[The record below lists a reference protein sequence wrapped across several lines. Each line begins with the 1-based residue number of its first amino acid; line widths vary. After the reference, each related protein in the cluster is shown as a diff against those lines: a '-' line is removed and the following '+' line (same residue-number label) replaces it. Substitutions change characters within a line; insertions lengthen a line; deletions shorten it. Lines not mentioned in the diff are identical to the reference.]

1 MKNKEEILGRV
12 PPHNEEAEQAVL
24 GAMLLSRDAIAKVIE
39 VLRPESFYYEHN
51 SIIFRIIID
60 LFEKGLPVDL
70 VSVTEE
76 LRSKQLLERVGGSVY
91 LTSLLEVVPTAAN
104 VEYYSQIV
112 AEKALLRR
120 LINVGTEIVSF
131 GYREN
136 ESPEYLV
143 DKAEQLIFEIAETH
157 RLSGPIPLRDLLAKS
172 FKEIEKLHQTGRPY
186 TGIPTG
192 FWDLD
197 RRTGGLQPSDLILV
211 AARPGMG
218 KTSFCLN
225 IAQYIAIE
233 EKLPVVVFSLE
244 MSSFQLALRMLGS
257 EAGID
262 IHRLRTGQVRENEW
276 PKLAKAFG
284 KLAEAPIYV
293 DDSPNLTVM
302 EMRARARRLKAERGL
317 SLIIVDYL
325 QLIRLL
331 DKNKT
336 EHQEISEISR
346 GLKSLARE
354 LNIPVIAISQLS
366 RAVETRAERR
376 PQLSDLRGSGG
387 LEQDADVVI
396 FLYRENYYKSAQIP
410 EEETNT
416 PEEVEVIIAKQRN
429 GPTGTVRLLF
439 LKGSTAFR
447 SLSLREE
454 S

>member
-1 MKNKEEILGRV
+1 MKNKEDILGRV

-39 VLRPESFYYEHN
+39 ILNPDSFYYEHHG
-51 SIIFRIIID
+51 IIFRVIVE

-76 LRSKQLLERVGGSVY
+76 LRSRNLLERVGGNVY
-91 LTSLLEVVPTAAN
+91 IASLLDVVPTAAN
-104 VEYYSQIV
+104 VEYYANIV

-120 LINVGTEIVSF
+120 LISAGTEIVSL

-136 ESPEYLV
+136 ENPELLV
-143 DKAEQLIFEIAETH
+143 DKAEQLIFDIAQHH
-157 RLSGPIPLRDLLAKS
+157 RFRTLVPLRDVLAKS
-172 FKEIEKLHQTGRPY
+172 FKEIERIHQTGKPF

-197 RRTGGLQPSDLILV
+197 RKTGGFQPSDLIIV

-225 IAQYIAIE
+225 IAQHVALE
-233 EKLPVVVFSLE
+233 EHLPVAIFSLE
-244 MSSFQLALRMLGS
+244 MSSFQLALRLLGS
-257 EAGID
+257 EAQID
-262 IHRLRTGQVRENEW
+262 IHRLRTGQIREQEW
-276 PKLAKAFG
+276 PKLARAFG
-284 KLAEAPIYV
+284 KLAEAPIFV
-293 DDSPNLTVM
+293 DDTPDLNVI
-302 EMRARARRLKAERGL
+302 EMRARARRLKAEVGL

-331 DKNKT
+331 DRDKS
-336 EHQEISEISR
+336 EHQQISEISR

-354 LNIPVIAISQLS
+354 LEVPVIAISQLS

-396 FLYRENYYKSAQIP
+396 FIYREGYYKAQ
-410 EEETNT
+410 EAEVESDL
-416 PEEVEVIIAKQRN
+416 PEEVEIIIAKQRN
-429 GPTGTVRLLF
+429 GPTGTVKLLF
-439 LKGSTAFR
+439 MKNSTSFK
-447 SLSLREE
+447 SLSLRDEV
-454 S
+454 

>member
-1 MKNKEEILGRV
+1 MKNKEDILGRV

-39 VLRPESFYYEHN
+39 ILNPDSFYYEHHG
-51 SIIFRIIID
+51 IIFRVIVE

-76 LRSKQLLERVGGSVY
+76 LRSRNLLERVGGNVY
-91 LTSLLEVVPTAAN
+91 LASLLDVVPTAAN
-104 VEYYSQIV
+104 VEYYANIV

-120 LINVGTEIVSF
+120 LISAGTEIVSL

-136 ESPEYLV
+136 ENPELLV
-143 DKAEQLIFEIAETH
+143 DKAEQLIFDIAQHH
-157 RLSGPIPLRDLLAKS
+157 RFRTLIPLRDVLAKS
-172 FKEIEKLHQTGRPY
+172 FKEIERIHQTGKPF

-197 RRTGGLQPSDLILV
+197 RKTGGFQPSDLIIV

-225 IAQYIAIE
+225 IAQHVALE
-233 EKLPVVVFSLE
+233 EHLPVAIFSLE
-244 MSSFQLALRMLGS
+244 MSSFQLALRLLGS
-257 EAGID
+257 EAQID
-262 IHRLRTGQVRENEW
+262 IHRLRTGQIREQEW
-276 PKLAKAFG
+276 PKLARAFG
-284 KLAEAPIYV
+284 KLAEAPIFV
-293 DDSPNLTVM
+293 DDTPDLNVI
-302 EMRARARRLKAERGL
+302 EMRARARRLKAEVGL

-331 DKNKT
+331 DRDKS
-336 EHQEISEISR
+336 EHQQISEISR

-354 LNIPVIAISQLS
+354 LEVPVIAISQLS

-396 FLYRENYYKSAQIP
+396 FIYREGYYKAQ
-410 EEETNT
+410 EAEMESDL
-416 PEEVEVIIAKQRN
+416 PEEVEIIIAKQRN
-429 GPTGTVRLLF
+429 GPTGTVKLLF
-439 LKGSTAFR
+439 MKNSTSFK
-447 SLSLREE
+447 SLSLRDEV
-454 S
+454 

>member
-1 MKNKEEILGRV
+1 MKNKEDILGRV

-39 VLRPESFYYEHN
+39 ILNPDSFYYEHHG
-51 SIIFRIIID
+51 IIFRIIVE

-76 LRSKQLLERVGGSVY
+76 LRSRNLLERVGGSVY
-91 LTSLLEVVPTAAN
+91 LASLLDVVPTAAN
-104 VEYYSQIV
+104 VEYYANIV

-120 LINVGTEIVSF
+120 LITAGTEIVSL

-136 ESPEYLV
+136 ENPELLV
-143 DKAEQLIFEIAETH
+143 DKAEQLIFDIAQHH
-157 RLSGPIPLRDLLAKS
+157 RFRTLVPLRDILAKS
-172 FKEIEKLHQTGRPY
+172 FKEIERIHQTGKPF

-197 RRTGGLQPSDLILV
+197 RKTGGFQPSDLIIV

-225 IAQYIAIE
+225 IAQHVALE
-233 EKLPVVVFSLE
+233 EHLPVAIFSLE
-244 MSSFQLALRMLGS
+244 MSSFQLALRLLGS
-257 EAGID
+257 EAQID
-262 IHRLRTGQVRENEW
+262 IHRLRTGQIREQEW
-276 PKLAKAFG
+276 PKLARAFG
-284 KLAEAPIYV
+284 KLAEAPIFV
-293 DDSPNLTVM
+293 DDTPDLNVI
-302 EMRARARRLKAERGL
+302 EMRARARRLKAEIGL

-331 DKNKT
+331 DRDKS
-336 EHQEISEISR
+336 EHQQISEISR

-354 LNIPVIAISQLS
+354 LEVPVIAISQLS

-396 FLYRENYYKSAQIP
+396 FIYREGYYKAQEAEIDSDL
-410 EEETNT
+410 
-416 PEEVEVIIAKQRN
+416 PEEVEIIIAKQRN
-429 GPTGTVRLLF
+429 GPTGTVKLLF
-439 LKGSTAFR
+439 MKNSTSFK

-454 S
+454 A

>member
-1 MKNKEEILGRV
+1 MKKEEILGRV
-12 PPHNEEAEQAVL
+12 PPHSEEAEQAVL
-24 GAMLLSRDAIAKVIE
+24 GAMLLSRDAIAKVVEI
-39 VLRPESFYYEHN
+39 LRPDSFYYENH
-51 SIIFRIIID
+51 SIIYKVIVE

-70 VSVTEE
+70 VSVTDE
-76 LRSKQLLERVGGSVY
+76 LRRRQLLDKVGGTVY
-91 LTSLLEVVPTAAN
+91 LTSLLEVVPTSAN

-112 AEKALLRR
+112 VEKDLLRR

-131 GYREN
+131 GYRED

-157 RLSGPIPLRDLLAKS
+157 RLTGPIPLRELLAKS
-172 FKEIEKLHQTGRPY
+172 FKEIERLHQTGKPY

-192 FWDLD
+192 FTDLD
-197 RRTGGLQPSDLILV
+197 RKTGGFQPSDLILV

-225 IAQYIAIE
+225 IAQHVAMN
-233 EKLPVVVFSLE
+233 EKLPVAIFSLE

-262 IHRLRTGQVRENEW
+262 IHRLRTGQIKENEW

-284 KLAEAPIYV
+284 RLAEAPIYV
-293 DDSPNLTVM
+293 DDTPNLTVM

-317 SLIIVDYL
+317 SLLIVDYL
-325 QLIRLL
+325 QLIRLP
-331 DKNKT
+331 DKNKS

-354 LNIPVIAISQLS
+354 LDIPVIAISQLS

-396 FLYRENYYKSAQIP
+396 FLYRENYYKSSQSL
-410 EEETNT
+410 EEESET
-416 PEEVEVIIAKQRN
+416 PDEVEIIIAKQRN
-429 GPTGTVRLLF
+429 GPTGTIKLLF
-439 LKGSTAFR
+439 FKGSTAFEPMT
-447 SLSLREE
+447 LRREG
-454 S
+454 

>member
-1 MKNKEEILGRV
+1 MKNKEDILGRV

-24 GAMLLSRDAIAKVIE
+24 GAMLLSRDAIARVIE
-39 VLRPESFYYEHN
+39 ILHSDSFYYEHHG
-51 SIIFRIIID
+51 IIFRVIVE

-76 LRSKQLLERVGGSVY
+76 LRSRNLLDKVGGSVY
-91 LTSLLEVVPTAAN
+91 LASLLDVVPTAAN
-104 VEYYSQIV
+104 VEYYANIV
-112 AEKALLRR
+112 SEKALLRK
-120 LINVGTEIVSF
+120 LINAGTEIVSL

-136 ESPEYLV
+136 ESPELLV
-143 DKAEQLIFEIAETH
+143 DKAEQLIFEIAQRH
-157 RLSGPIPLRDLLAKS
+157 RFRTLVPLREILAKS
-172 FKEIEKLHQTGRPY
+172 FKEIERLHQTGKPY

-197 RRTGGLQPSDLILV
+197 RKTGGLQPSDLIIV

-225 IAQYIAIE
+225 IAQHVALE
-233 EKLPVVVFSLE
+233 EHLPVAIFSLE
-244 MSSFQLALRMLGS
+244 MSSFQLALRLLGS
-257 EAGID
+257 EAQID
-262 IHRLRTGQVRENEW
+262 IHRLRTGQIREHEW
-276 PKLAKAFG
+276 PKLARAFG
-284 KLAEAPIYV
+284 KLAEAPIFV
-293 DDSPNLTVM
+293 DDTPDLNVI

-331 DKNKT
+331 DRDKS
-336 EHQEISEISR
+336 EHQQISEISR

-354 LNIPVIAISQLS
+354 LEVPVIAISQLS

-396 FLYRENYYKSAQIP
+396 FIYREGYYKAQEMEI
-410 EEETNT
+410 ESEM
-416 PEEVEVIIAKQRN
+416 PEEVEIIIAKQRN
-429 GPTGTVRLLF
+429 GPTGTVKLLF
-439 LKGSTAFR
+439 LKNSTSFK

-454 S
+454 A

>member
-1 MKNKEEILGRV
+1 
-12 PPHNEEAEQAVL
+12 
-24 GAMLLSRDAIAKVIE
+24 MLLSRDAIAKVVEI
-39 VLRPESFYYEHN
+39 LRPDSFYYENH
-51 SIIFRIIID
+51 SIIYKVIVE

-70 VSVTEE
+70 VSVTDE
-76 LRSKQLLERVGGSVY
+76 LRRRQLLDKVGGTVY
-91 LTSLLEVVPTAAN
+91 LTSLLEVVPTSAN

-112 AEKALLRR
+112 VEKDLLRR

-131 GYREN
+131 GYRED

-157 RLSGPIPLRDLLAKS
+157 RLTGPIPLRELLAKS
-172 FKEIEKLHQTGRPY
+172 FKEIERLHQTGKPY

-192 FWDLD
+192 FTDLD
-197 RRTGGLQPSDLILV
+197 RKTGGFQPSDLILV

-225 IAQYIAIE
+225 IAQHVAMN
-233 EKLPVVVFSLE
+233 EKLPVAIFSLE

-262 IHRLRTGQVRENEW
+262 IHRLRTGQIKENEW

-284 KLAEAPIYV
+284 RLAEAPIYV
-293 DDSPNLTVM
+293 DDTPNLTVM

-317 SLIIVDYL
+317 SLLIVDYL
-325 QLIRLL
+325 QLIRLP
-331 DKNKT
+331 DKNKS

-354 LNIPVIAISQLS
+354 LDIPVIAISQLS
-366 RAVETRAERR
+366 RAVEIRAERR

-396 FLYRENYYKSAQIP
+396 FLYRENYYKSSQSL
-410 EEETNT
+410 EEESET
-416 PEEVEVIIAKQRN
+416 PDEVEIIIAKQRN
-429 GPTGTVRLLF
+429 GPTGTIKLLF
-439 LKGSTAFR
+439 FKGSTAFEPMT
-447 SLSLREE
+447 LRREG
-454 S
+454 

>member
-1 MKNKEEILGRV
+1 MKNKEDILGRV

-24 GAMLLSRDAIAKVIE
+24 GAMLLSRDAIAKVVEI
-39 VLRPESFYYEHN
+39 LHSDSFYYEHH
-51 SIIFRIIID
+51 SIIFRTIVE

-76 LRSKQLLERVGGSVY
+76 LRSRNLLDRVGGSVY
-91 LTSLLEVVPTAAN
+91 LASLLDVVPTAAN
-104 VEYYSQIV
+104 VEYYANIV

-120 LINVGTEIVSF
+120 LINAGTEIVSL

-136 ESPEYLV
+136 ESPELLV
-143 DKAEQLIFEIAETH
+143 DKAEQLIFEIAQHH
-157 RLSGPIPLRDLLAKS
+157 RFRTLIPLREVLAKS
-172 FKEIEKLHQTGRPY
+172 FKEIERLHQTGKPY

-197 RRTGGLQPSDLILV
+197 RKTGGLQPSDLIIV

-225 IAQYIAIE
+225 IAQHVALE
-233 EKLPVVVFSLE
+233 EHLPVAIFSLE
-244 MSSFQLALRMLGS
+244 MSSFQLALRLLGS
-257 EAGID
+257 EAQID
-262 IHRLRTGQVRENEW
+262 IHRLRTGQIREHEW
-276 PKLAKAFG
+276 PKLARAFG
-284 KLAEAPIYV
+284 KLAEAPIFV
-293 DDSPNLTVM
+293 DDTPDLNVI

-331 DKNKT
+331 DRDKS
-336 EHQEISEISR
+336 EHQQISEISR

-354 LNIPVIAISQLS
+354 LEVPVIAISQLS

-396 FLYRENYYKSAQIP
+396 FIYREGYYKSQEMEI
-410 EEETNT
+410 ESDL
-416 PEEVEVIIAKQRN
+416 PEEVEIIIAKQRN
-429 GPTGTVRLLF
+429 GPTGTVKLLF
-439 LKGSTAFR
+439 LKNSTSFK

-454 S
+454 A

>member
-1 MKNKEEILGRV
+1 MKNKEDILGRV

-39 VLRPESFYYEHN
+39 ILHSDSFYYEHN
-51 SIIFRIIID
+51 GIIFRVIVE

-76 LRSKQLLERVGGSVY
+76 LRSRNLLDRVGGSIY
-91 LTSLLEVVPTAAN
+91 LASLLDVVPTAAN
-104 VEYYSQIV
+104 VEYYANIV

-120 LINVGTEIVSF
+120 LINAGTEIVSL

-136 ESPEYLV
+136 ESPELLV
-143 DKAEQLIFEIAETH
+143 DKAEQLIFDIAQHH
-157 RLSGPIPLRDLLAKS
+157 RFRTLVPLRDILAKS
-172 FKEIEKLHQTGRPY
+172 FKEIERLHQTGKPY

-197 RRTGGLQPSDLILV
+197 RKTGGLQPSDLIIV

-225 IAQYIAIE
+225 IAQHVALE
-233 EKLPVVVFSLE
+233 EHLPVAIFSLE
-244 MSSFQLALRMLGS
+244 MSSFQLALRLLGS
-257 EAGID
+257 EAQID
-262 IHRLRTGQVRENEW
+262 IHRLRTGQIREHEW
-276 PKLAKAFG
+276 PKLARAFG
-284 KLAEAPIYV
+284 KLAEAPIFV
-293 DDSPNLTVM
+293 DDTPDLNVI

-331 DKNKT
+331 ERDKS
-336 EHQEISEISR
+336 EHQQISEISR

-354 LNIPVIAISQLS
+354 LEVPVIAISQLS

-396 FLYRENYYKSAQIP
+396 FIYREGYYKAQEVEI
-410 EEETNT
+410 ESDM
-416 PEEVEVIIAKQRN
+416 PEEVEIIIAKQRN
-429 GPTGTVRLLF
+429 GPTGTVKLLF
-439 LKGSTAFR
+439 LKNSTSFK

>member
-1 MKNKEEILGRV
+1 MKNKEDILGRV

-24 GAMLLSRDAIAKVIE
+24 GAMLLSRDAIARVIE
-39 VLRPESFYYEHN
+39 ILHSDSFYYEHHG
-51 SIIFRIIID
+51 IIFRVIVE

-76 LRSKQLLERVGGSVY
+76 LRSRNLLDKVGGSVY
-91 LTSLLEVVPTAAN
+91 LASLLDVVPTAAN
-104 VEYYSQIV
+104 VEYYANIV
-112 AEKALLRR
+112 SEKALLRK
-120 LINVGTEIVSF
+120 LINAGTEIVSL

-136 ESPEYLV
+136 ESPELLV
-143 DKAEQLIFEIAETH
+143 DKAEQLIFEIAQRH
-157 RLSGPIPLRDLLAKS
+157 RFRTLVPLREILAKS
-172 FKEIEKLHQTGRPY
+172 FKEIERLHQTGKPY

-197 RRTGGLQPSDLILV
+197 RKTGGLQPSDLIIV

-225 IAQYIAIE
+225 IAQHVALE
-233 EKLPVVVFSLE
+233 EHLPVAIFSLE
-244 MSSFQLALRMLGS
+244 MSSFQLALRLLGS
-257 EAGID
+257 EAQID
-262 IHRLRTGQVRENEW
+262 IHRLRTGQIREHEW
-276 PKLAKAFG
+276 PKLARVFG
-284 KLAEAPIYV
+284 KLAEAPIFV
-293 DDSPNLTVM
+293 DDTPDLNVI

-331 DKNKT
+331 DRDKS
-336 EHQEISEISR
+336 EHQQISEISR

-354 LNIPVIAISQLS
+354 LEVPVIAISQLS

-396 FLYRENYYKSAQIP
+396 FIYREGYYKAQEMEI
-410 EEETNT
+410 ESEM
-416 PEEVEVIIAKQRN
+416 PEEVEIIIAKQRN
-429 GPTGTVRLLF
+429 GPTGTVKLLF
-439 LKGSTAFR
+439 LKNSTSFK

-454 S
+454 A

>member
-1 MKNKEEILGRV
+1 MKNKEDILGRV

-39 VLRPESFYYEHN
+39 ILNPDSFYYEHHG
-51 SIIFRIIID
+51 IIFRIIVE

-76 LRSKQLLERVGGSVY
+76 LRSRNLLERVGGSVY
-91 LTSLLEVVPTAAN
+91 LASLLDVVPTAAN
-104 VEYYSQIV
+104 VEYYANIV

-120 LINVGTEIVSF
+120 LITAGTEIVSL

-136 ESPEYLV
+136 ENPELLV
-143 DKAEQLIFEIAETH
+143 DKAEQLIFDIAQHH
-157 RLSGPIPLRDLLAKS
+157 RFRTLVPLRDILAKS
-172 FKEIEKLHQTGRPY
+172 FKEIERIHQTGKPF

-197 RRTGGLQPSDLILV
+197 RKTGGFQPSDLIIV

-225 IAQYIAIE
+225 IAQHVALE
-233 EKLPVVVFSLE
+233 EHLPVAIFSLE
-244 MSSFQLALRMLGS
+244 MSSFQLALRLLGS
-257 EAGID
+257 EAQID
-262 IHRLRTGQVRENEW
+262 IHRLRTGQIREQEW
-276 PKLAKAFG
+276 PKLARAFG
-284 KLAEAPIYV
+284 KLAEAPIFV
-293 DDSPNLTVM
+293 DDTPDLNVI
-302 EMRARARRLKAERGL
+302 EMRARARRLKAEMGL

-331 DKNKT
+331 DRDKS
-336 EHQEISEISR
+336 EHQQISEISR

-354 LNIPVIAISQLS
+354 LEVPVIAISQLS

-396 FLYRENYYKSAQIP
+396 FIYREGYYKAQEAEIDSDL
-410 EEETNT
+410 
-416 PEEVEVIIAKQRN
+416 PEEVEIIIAKQRN
-429 GPTGTVRLLF
+429 GPTGTVKLLF
-439 LKGSTAFR
+439 MKNSTSFK

-454 S
+454 A

>member
-1 MKNKEEILGRV
+1 MKNKEDILGRV

-39 VLRPESFYYEHN
+39 ILNPDSFYYEHHG
-51 SIIFRIIID
+51 IIFRVIVE

-76 LRSKQLLERVGGSVY
+76 LRSRNLLERVGGNVY
-91 LTSLLEVVPTAAN
+91 IASLLDVVPTAAN
-104 VEYYSQIV
+104 VEYYANIV

-120 LINVGTEIVSF
+120 LISAGTEIVSL

-136 ESPEYLV
+136 ENPELLV
-143 DKAEQLIFEIAETH
+143 DKAEQLIFDIAQHH
-157 RLSGPIPLRDLLAKS
+157 RFRTLVPLRDVLAKS
-172 FKEIEKLHQTGRPY
+172 FKEIERIHQTGKPF

-197 RRTGGLQPSDLILV
+197 RKTGGFQPSDLIIV

-225 IAQYIAIE
+225 IAQHVALE
-233 EKLPVVVFSLE
+233 EHLPVAIFSLE
-244 MSSFQLALRMLGS
+244 MSSFQLALRLLGS
-257 EAGID
+257 EAQID
-262 IHRLRTGQVRENEW
+262 IHRLRTGQIREQEW
-276 PKLAKAFG
+276 PKLARAFG
-284 KLAEAPIYV
+284 KLAEAPIFV
-293 DDSPNLTVM
+293 DDTPDLNVI
-302 EMRARARRLKAERGL
+302 EMRARARRLKAEVGL

-331 DKNKT
+331 DRDKS
-336 EHQEISEISR
+336 EHQQISEISR

-354 LNIPVIAISQLS
+354 LEVPVIAISQLS

-396 FLYRENYYKSAQIP
+396 FIYREGYYKAQ
-410 EEETNT
+410 EAEMESDL
-416 PEEVEVIIAKQRN
+416 PEEVEIIIAKQRN
-429 GPTGTVRLLF
+429 GPTGTVKLLF
-439 LKGSTAFR
+439 MKNSTSFK
-447 SLSLREE
+447 SLSLRDEV
-454 S
+454 

>member
-1 MKNKEEILGRV
+1 MKNKEDILGRV

-39 VLRPESFYYEHN
+39 ILHSDSFYYEHHG
-51 SIIFRIIID
+51 IIFRVIVE

-76 LRSKQLLERVGGSVY
+76 LRSRNLLDKVGGSVY
-91 LTSLLEVVPTAAN
+91 LASLLDVVPTAAN
-104 VEYYSQIV
+104 VEYYANIV
-112 AEKALLRR
+112 SEKALLRK
-120 LINVGTEIVSF
+120 LINAGTEIVSL

-136 ESPEYLV
+136 ESPELLV
-143 DKAEQLIFEIAETH
+143 DKAEQLIFEIAQRH
-157 RLSGPIPLRDLLAKS
+157 RFRTLVPLREILAKS
-172 FKEIEKLHQTGRPY
+172 FKEIERLHQTGKPY

-197 RRTGGLQPSDLILV
+197 RKTGGLQPSDLIIV

-225 IAQYIAIE
+225 IAQHVALE
-233 EKLPVVVFSLE
+233 EHLPVAIFSLE
-244 MSSFQLALRMLGS
+244 MSSFQLALRLLGS
-257 EAGID
+257 EAQID
-262 IHRLRTGQVRENEW
+262 IHRLRTGQIREHEW
-276 PKLAKAFG
+276 PKLARAFG
-284 KLAEAPIYV
+284 KLAEAPIFV
-293 DDSPNLTVM
+293 DDTPDLNVI

-331 DKNKT
+331 DRDKS
-336 EHQEISEISR
+336 EHQQISEISR

-354 LNIPVIAISQLS
+354 LEVPVIAISQLS

-396 FLYRENYYKSAQIP
+396 FIYREGYYKAQEMEI
-410 EEETNT
+410 ESDM
-416 PEEVEVIIAKQRN
+416 PEEVEIIIAKQRN
-429 GPTGTVRLLF
+429 GPTGTVKLLF
-439 LKGSTAFR
+439 LKNSTSFK

-454 S
+454 A

>member
-1 MKNKEEILGRV
+1 MKNKEDILGRV

-39 VLRPESFYYEHN
+39 ILHSDSFYYEHN
-51 SIIFRIIID
+51 GIIFRVIVE

-76 LRSKQLLERVGGSVY
+76 LRSRNLLDRVGGSVY
-91 LTSLLEVVPTAAN
+91 LASLLDVVPTAAN
-104 VEYYSQIV
+104 VEYYANIV

-120 LINVGTEIVSF
+120 LINAGTEIVSL

-136 ESPEYLV
+136 ESPELLV
-143 DKAEQLIFEIAETH
+143 DKAEQLIFDIAQHH
-157 RLSGPIPLRDLLAKS
+157 RFRTLVPLRDILAKS
-172 FKEIEKLHQTGRPY
+172 FKEIERLHQTGKPY

-197 RRTGGLQPSDLILV
+197 RKTGGLQPSDLIIV

-225 IAQYIAIE
+225 IAQHVALE
-233 EKLPVVVFSLE
+233 EHLPVAIFSLE
-244 MSSFQLALRMLGS
+244 MSSFQLALRLLGS
-257 EAGID
+257 EAQID
-262 IHRLRTGQVRENEW
+262 IHRLRTGQIREHEW
-276 PKLAKAFG
+276 PKLARAFG
-284 KLAEAPIYV
+284 KLAEAPIFV
-293 DDSPNLTVM
+293 DDTPDLNVI

-331 DKNKT
+331 ERDKS
-336 EHQEISEISR
+336 EHQQISEISR

-354 LNIPVIAISQLS
+354 LEVPVIAISQLS

-396 FLYRENYYKSAQIP
+396 FIYREGYYKAQEVEI
-410 EEETNT
+410 ESDM
-416 PEEVEVIIAKQRN
+416 PEEVEIIIAKQRN
-429 GPTGTVRLLF
+429 GPTGTVKLLF
-439 LKGSTAFR
+439 LKNSTSFK

-454 S
+454 A

>member
-1 MKNKEEILGRV
+1 MKNKEDILGKV

-39 VLRPESFYYEHN
+39 ILQADSFYYEHH
-51 SIIFRIIID
+51 SIIFRVIVE
-60 LFEKGLPVDL
+60 LFERGLPVDL

-76 LRSKQLLERVGGSVY
+76 LRSRNLLERVGGSVY
-91 LTSLLEVVPTAAN
+91 VASLLDVVPTAAN
-104 VEYYSQIV
+104 VEYYANIV
-112 AEKALLRR
+112 SEKALLRK
-120 LINVGTEIVSF
+120 LIYAGTEIVSL

-136 ESPEYLV
+136 ETPELLV
-143 DKAEQLIFEIAETH
+143 DKAEQLIFDIAQHH
-157 RLSGPIPLRDLLAKS
+157 RFRTLVPLRDILAKS
-172 FKEIEKLHQTGRPY
+172 FKEIERLHQTGKPY

-197 RRTGGLQPSDLILV
+197 RKTGGLQPSDLIIV

-225 IAQYIAIE
+225 IAQHVAIE
-233 EKLPVVVFSLE
+233 EHLPVAIFSLE
-244 MSSFQLALRMLGS
+244 MSSFQLALRLLGS
-257 EAGID
+257 EAQID
-262 IHRLRTGQVRENEW
+262 IHRLRTGQIKEHEW
-276 PKLAKAFG
+276 PKLARAFG
-284 KLAEAPIYV
+284 KLAEAPIFV
-293 DDSPNLTVM
+293 DDTPDLNVI

-317 SLIIVDYL
+317 ALIIVDYL

-331 DKNKT
+331 DRDKS
-336 EHQEISEISR
+336 EHQQISEISR

-354 LNIPVIAISQLS
+354 LEVPVIAISQLS

-396 FLYRENYYKSAQIP
+396 FIYREGYYKVQES
-410 EEETNT
+410 EVESDM
-416 PEEVEVIIAKQRN
+416 PEEVEIIIAKQRN
-429 GPTGTVRLLF
+429 GPTGTVKLLF
-439 LKGSTAFR
+439 LKNSTSFK

-454 S
+454 F